1 MPALKCREG
10 ELFPGLIELIQNPDL
25 RYNNLGA
32 HISSPTVTSF
42 LKFSLFLMIS
52 SPVDHEYCKERFR
65 KQYRIEEKTWVHL
78 PSL

>member
-10 ELFPGLIELIQNPDL
+10 ELFLGLIELIQNPD
-25 RYNNLGA
+25 NLGA

-42 LKFSLFLMIS
+42 LNFSLFLMIS
-52 SPVDHEYCKERFR
+52 SPVGHEYCKERFR